1 MIMVGL
7 FRRKSEREKR
17 RSQPHDHPLVTDP
30 IDDLDDKI
38 DERRD
43 EIKEVT
49 HGKTFET
56 IKMMNALRNKDLT
69 VIYKNERIAILR
81 GGGGAKSLIEVIV
94 AFDELT
100 KEGYRLMSTGS
111 AFDLAGRS
119 NMIAGFG
126 GPSGNTFLYFQKF

>member
-43 EIKEVT
+43 EIKEAT

-56 IKMMNALRNKDLT
+56 IKMWDALRNKDVT

-81 GGGGAKSLIEVIV
+81 GIGTTKSLLEVIV
-94 AFDELT
+94 ALDELT
-100 KEGYRLMSTGS
+100 KEGYRLMATSQG
-111 AFDLAGRS
+111 FDKATLQL
-119 NMIAGFG
+119 AGFG
-126 GPSGNTFLYFQKF
+126 SPTGHTFLLFQKF

>member
-1 MIMVGL
+1 MMLKNKLALITGSNRGIGL
-7 FRRKSEREKR
+7 AILKKFSDNGADIIEC
-17 RSQPHDHPLVTDP
+17 
-30 IDDLDDKI
+30 
-38 DERRD
+38 
-43 EIKEVT
+43 
-49 HGKTFET
+49 
-56 IKMMNALRNKDLT
+56 ARNKDAKT

-81 GGGGAKSLIEVIV
+81 GDGGAKSLIEVIV

-111 AFDLAGRS
+111 AFDLAGRT

>member
-1 MIMVGL
+1 MIQSVDD
-7 FRRKSEREKR
+7 S
-17 RSQPHDHPLVTDP
+17 SSATTA
-30 IDDLDDKI
+30 IDDLDDII

-43 EIKEVT
+43 EIKYAT
-49 HGKTFET
+49 SGKTIGT
-56 IKMMNALRNKDLT
+56 IPWKNKDLT

-81 GGGGAKSLIEVIV
+81 GDGGAKSLIEVIV

-111 AFDLAGRS
+111 AFDLAGRT

>member
-1 MIMVGL
+1 MSQH
-7 FRRKSEREKR
+7 RKQAS
-17 RSQPHDHPLVTDP
+17 SATTA
-30 IDDLDDKI
+30 IDDLDDII

-43 EIKEVT
+43 EIKYAT
-49 HGKTFET
+49 SGKTIGT
-56 IKMMNALRNKDLT
+56 IPGGIRSRNKDLT

-81 GGGGAKSLIEVIV
+81 GDGGKKSLIEVIV

-111 AFDLAGRS
+111 AFDLAGRT

>member
-1 MIMVGL
+1 MIQSVDD
-7 FRRKSEREKR
+7 S
-17 RSQPHDHPLVTDP
+17 SSATTA
-30 IDDLDDKI
+30 IDDLDDII
-38 DERRD
+38 DERCD
-43 EIKEVT
+43 EIKVAT
-49 HGKTFET
+49 HGKTLEAGKSFV
-56 IKMMNALRNKDLT
+56 AQT

-81 GGGGAKSLIEVIV
+81 GDGGAKSLIEVIV

-111 AFDLAGRS
+111 AFDLAGRT